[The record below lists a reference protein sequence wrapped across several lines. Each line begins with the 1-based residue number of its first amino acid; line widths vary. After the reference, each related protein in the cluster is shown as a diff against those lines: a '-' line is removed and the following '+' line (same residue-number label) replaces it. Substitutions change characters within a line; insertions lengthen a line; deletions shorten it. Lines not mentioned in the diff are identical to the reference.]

1 MTERV
6 EIGGVAATELAQQ
19 FGTPLY
25 VYDVAQM
32 RQQMRDFKSE
42 FEARGVDYAVS
53 YASKAF
59 ATIAMYEVVKQEGIH
74 IDVVSGGELY
84 TAKQADFPMA
94 HVSFNGN
101 NKSVDELE
109 RTLDYG
115 VGTII
120 VDNFYELALLE
131 DLLAE
136 RNQHQDILL
145 RVSPG
150 ISAHTHE
157 YISTGQ
163 VDSKFGFDFDSGQM
177 LTAVKQALASEHLNL
192 LGLHAHI
199 GSQIFDEAGFRGV
212 AERLVELA
220 AEAEF
225 VPQVLNVGGGF
236 GIRYTQEDQ
245 PLPAST
251 FIDDIITSI
260 EQATQA
266 HEMPMPAIWVEP
278 GRSIAGPAGYNLYT
292 VGSRKDLPGLRHYVA
307 VDGGMGDNIRPAL
320 YQAAYEAQLAEPADD
335 RPTEA
340 VRIVGK
346 YCESGDILIDEQN
359 LPKLEAGD
367 VLVLN
372 ATGAYGY
379 SMASNYN
386 RNPRPSVV
394 FVEDGQAQEVVKRET
409 YQDLVRLDQH
419 YDLA

>member
-1 MTERV
+1 
-6 EIGGVAATELAQQ
+6 
-19 FGTPLY
+19 
-25 VYDVAQM
+25 M
-32 RQQMRDFKSE
+32 R
-42 FEARGVDYAVS
+42 
-53 YASKAF
+53 
-59 ATIAMYEVVKQEGIH
+59 
-74 IDVVSGGELY
+74 
-84 TAKQADFPMA
+84 
-94 HVSFNGN
+94 
-101 NKSVDELE
+101 
-109 RTLDYG
+109 
-115 VGTII
+115 
-120 VDNFYELALLE
+120 
-131 DLLAE
+131 
-136 RNQHQDILL
+136 IL
-145 RVSPG
+145 V
-150 ISAHTHE
+150 H
-157 YISTGQ
+157 
-163 VDSKFGFDFDSGQM
+163 KF
-177 LTAVKQALASEHLNL
+177 
-192 LGLHAHI
+192 
-199 GSQIFDEAGFRGV
+199 FDEAGFRGV

-245 PLPAST
+245 PLSATT

-278 GRSIAGPAGYNLYT
+278 GRSIAGSAGYNLYT

-307 VDGGMGDNIRPAL
+307 VDGGMGDIIRPAL
-320 YQAAYEAQLAEPADD
+320 YQAAYEAQLSEPADD

-359 LPKLEAGD
+359 LPKLETDD

-372 ATGAYGY
+372 ATVAYGY

-409 YQDLVRLDQH
+409 YQGLVRLDQH
-419 YDLA
+419 YN